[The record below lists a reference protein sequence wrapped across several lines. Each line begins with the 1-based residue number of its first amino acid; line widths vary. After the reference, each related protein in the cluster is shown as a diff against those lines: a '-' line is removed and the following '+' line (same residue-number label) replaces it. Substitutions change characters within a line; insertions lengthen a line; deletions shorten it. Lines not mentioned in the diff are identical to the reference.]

1 MSADPFAA
9 DRPRVF
15 EIPAGRPFLEDLA
28 AGLYALAG
36 EDPLSLARATVLL
49 PTRRAG
55 RALAAALLR
64 LSGNRSAVLPRI
76 HPLGEVADEPLLLA
90 GALDEPPPIAPL
102 ARIALLSRL
111 VAKADPT
118 LPFDRTWRLAVEL
131 ATLLDELALEEVDP
145 ARLRTLVPED
155 YAAHWQ
161 KTLRFLDIL
170 IAAWPQVLRERGLSD
185 PGARRVR
192 ALRAQIAAWERTPPD
207 APVIAAGPTSAFPAL
222 ADLLAAVSRL
232 PRGAVVLPGIDR
244 SLPAAL
250 WRSLPESH
258 PQAGLASLL
267 DRMGVKRE
275 AVLPWPARSPT
286 ADRPDRAGLLSA
298 VFAPPEG
305 LAAWRMRDPDRWRPA
320 LAGLARLEAAETQE
334 EAAVVALA
342 VRRALERPGRT
353 VAVVTPDRLLARRIA
368 DACARHGVLAD
379 DTGGEPAKNAPAGV
393 FLRLLARAVAE
404 RLAPIPLLA
413 LLKHPFAAAGEEP
426 ARFRGGV
433 RALEVAVLR
442 GPRPAP
448 GLAGLE
454 AALDRAGGPDA
465 EAGREA
471 LARISPILAP
481 LLALTAQ
488 AEVALPQL
496 LEAHLSASEALAAR
510 PDLPGPLVLWRGED
524 GEALAR
530 HLADLAEAVADLP
543 PAPPPRFPDLF
554 EAMLEGPMVRLA
566 RTQDP
571 HPRVQILGTL
581 EARLQ
586 AFDTVIL
593 AGLNEGTWPAAE
605 DPGPWLS
612 RPMRRALGLASPER
626 RIGDAARDVADLIA
640 GAGEVL
646 LTRSRRVEGSPTV
659 PSRWLVRLETFL
671 RGQFEDE
678 AERLLAPPE
687 DLVGIAH
694 RLDDPGEIAPAA
706 RPAPRPP
713 RAARPRRLAVT
724 DIAALIAEPYA
735 VYARHVLGLRP
746 LDPIDADAEAADFG
760 DIVHRGIA
768 EVLRAAG
775 AAWPEDAEAR
785 LVAAFDR
792 ALAVRAVRPALAALW
807 RPRLARIAAWLDRTE
822 RDRRAASPPR
832 AVFAEAKAEQT
843 ITGLPGGPFV
853 LVGRA
858 DRIEVREGGLAIL
871 DYKTGTMP
879 TDDSVARGSEP
890 QLTLEAALAR
900 LGAFPG
906 VPALPAVELAYWKLT
921 GGWDAG
927 ELRRVCKDAEAEAA
941 EAAWQGLI
949 RRLHAFDDEATPYL
963 SRPHPRLVWKRSDY
977 AVLARIDEWSAGGG
991 NLES

>member
-9 DRPRVF
+9 DRPRVY
-15 EIPAGRPFLEDLA
+15 EIPTGRPFLEDLA
-28 AGLYALAG
+28 AGLLALAG
-36 EDPLSLARATVLL
+36 QDPLSLARATVLL

-131 ATLLDELALEEVDP
+131 AALLDELALEEVDP

-170 IAAWPQVLRERGLSD
+170 IAAWPQVLREKGLSD

-192 ALRAQIAAWERTPPD
+192 ALRAQIAAWERTPPA

-222 ADLLAAVSRL
+222 GDLLAAVSRL

-244 SLPAAL
+244 ALPATL

-258 PQAGLASLL
+258 PQAGLAALL
-267 DRMGVKRE
+267 DRMGVARE
-275 AVLPWPARSPT
+275 AVLPWPARAPT
-286 ADRPDRAGLLSA
+286 TDRPDRAGLLSA

-305 LAAWRMRDPDRWRPA
+305 LAAWRGRDPERWRPA
-320 LAGLARLEAAETQE
+320 VAGLARVEAAETAE

-342 VRRALERPGRT
+342 VRRALETPGRT

-379 DTGGEPAKNAPAGV
+379 DTGGEPAKNGPAGV

-404 RLAPIPLLA
+404 RLAPVQLLA
-413 LLKHPFAAAGEEP
+413 LLKHPFAAAGEDP
-426 ARFRGGV
+426 PRFRGGV

-448 GLAGLE
+448 GLEGLE
-454 AALDRAGGPDA
+454 AALARASGPEAEDGRVVLDRL
-465 EAGREA
+465 R
-471 LARISPILAP
+471 PILDP
-481 LLALTAQ
+481 LLALTARPE
-488 AEVALPQL
+488 AALLEL
-496 LEAHLSASEALAAR
+496 LEAHLAAAEALAAR
-510 PDLPGPLVLWRGED
+510 PDLPGPLVLWRGEE

-530 HLADLAEAVADLP
+530 HLADLADAVADLP
-543 PAPPPRFPDLF
+543 PVPPPRFPDLF
-554 EAMLEGPMVRLA
+554 EAMLEGPSVRLA

-605 DPGPWLS
+605 EPGPWLS

-646 LTRSRRVEGSPTV
+646 LTRSRRVDGSPTV

-671 RGQFEDE
+671 RGQFGDE
-678 AERLLAPPE
+678 AEHLLAPP
-687 DLVGIAH
+687 DNLTAIAH
-694 RLDDPGEIAPAA
+694 RLDDPDQSAPAA

-724 DIAALIAEPYA
+724 DIAAWIAEPYA
-735 VYARHVLGLRP
+735 IYARHVLGLRP
-746 LDPIDADAEAADFG
+746 LDPLDADAEASDFG

-768 EVLRAAG
+768 EVLREVGTGWPADAA
-775 AAWPEDAEAR
+775 AR

-792 ALAVRAVRPALAALW
+792 ALAARGVRPALAALW

-822 RDRRAASPPR
+822 RNRRTTFPLR
-832 AVFAEAKAEQT
+832 AVFAEAKAEHA
-843 ITGLPGGPFV
+843 IGGLPGGPFV

-879 TDDSVARGSEP
+879 TEASVARGSEP

-900 LGAFPG
+900 RGAFPG
-906 VPALPAVELAYWKLT
+906 VPALPAVELAYWKLS
-921 GGWDAG
+921 GGWTPG
-927 ELRRVCKDAEAEAA
+927 EPRAVCDGEEAEAA
-941 EAAWQGLI
+941 EEAWQGLL
-949 RRLHAFDDEATPYL
+949 RRLHAFDDAATPYL
-963 SRPHPRLVWKRSDY
+963 SRPHPRLVWRRSDY
-977 AVLARIDEWSAGGG
+977 RWLARIDEWSAGDGDG
-991 NLES
+991 EG

>member
-28 AGLYALAG
+28 AGLLALAG

-102 ARIALLSRL
+102 ARTALLSRL

-131 ATLLDELALEEVDP
+131 AALLDELALDEVDP

-170 IAAWPQVLRERGLSD
+170 IAAWPQVLRERGLAD

-192 ALRAQIAAWERTPPD
+192 ALRAQIAAWEQAPPD
-207 APVIAAGPTSAFPAL
+207 EPVIAAGPTSAFPAL

-258 PQAGLASLL
+258 PQAGLSSLL
-267 DRMGVKRE
+267 DRMGLERE

-286 ADRPDRAGLLSA
+286 SDKPDRTGLLSA

-305 LAAWRMRDPDRWRPA
+305 LAAWRTRDPDRWRPA

-342 VRRALERPGRT
+342 VRRALETPGRT

-413 LLKHPFAAAGEEP
+413 LLKHPFAAAGEDP
-426 ARFRGGV
+426 ARFRADV
-433 RALEVAVLR
+433 RAIEVAVLR

-448 GLAGLE
+448 GLEGL
-454 AALDRAGGPDA
+454 AA
-465 EAGREA
+465 A
-471 LARISPILAP
+471 LARASGPEAEDGRAVLDRLRPILAP
-481 LLALTAQ
+481 LLELTAR
-488 AEVALPQL
+488 AEVALPEL
-496 LEAHLSASEALAAR
+496 LEAHLAAAEALAAR
-510 PDLPGPLVLWRGED
+510 PDLPGPLVLWRGEE
-524 GEALAR
+524 GETLAR

-543 PAPPPRFPDLF
+543 PVAPPRFPDLF
-554 EAMLEGPMVRLA
+554 EAMLEGPSVRLA

-605 DPGPWLS
+605 EPGPWLS

-671 RGQFEDE
+671 RGQFGEE
-678 AERLLAPPE
+678 PERLLAPPDNLME
-687 DLVGIAH
+687 IAH
-694 RLDDPGEIAPAA
+694 RLDDPGKIAPAA

-724 DIAALIAEPYA
+724 DIAAWIAEPYA
-735 VYARHVLGLRP
+735 IYARHVLGLRP
-746 LDPIDADAEAADFG
+746 LDPLDADAEAADFG

-768 EVLRAAG
+768 EVLRAVG
-775 AAWPEDAEAR
+775 ADWPQDAEAR
-785 LVAAFDR
+785 LVAAFGR
-792 ALAVRAVRPALAALW
+792 ALAARGVRPALAALW

-822 RDRRAASPPR
+822 RDRRTTFPPR
-832 AVFAEAKAEQT
+832 AVFAEAKAEHA
-843 ITGLPGGPFV
+843 IGGLPGGPFV

-879 TDDSVARGSEP
+879 TDGSVARGSEP

-900 LGAFPG
+900 RGAFPR
-906 VPALPAVELAYWKLT
+906 VPPLPAVELAYWKLS
-921 GGWDAG
+921 GGWKPG
-927 ELRRVCKDAEAEAA
+927 EPRAVCKGQEAEAA
-941 EAAWQGLI
+941 ETAWQGLL
-949 RRLHAFDDEATPYL
+949 RRLHAFDDEETPYL
-963 SRPHPRLVWKRSDY
+963 SRPHPRLPWQRSDY
-977 AVLARIDEWSAGGG
+977 AVLARIEEWSAGDG
-991 NLES
+991 NDKG